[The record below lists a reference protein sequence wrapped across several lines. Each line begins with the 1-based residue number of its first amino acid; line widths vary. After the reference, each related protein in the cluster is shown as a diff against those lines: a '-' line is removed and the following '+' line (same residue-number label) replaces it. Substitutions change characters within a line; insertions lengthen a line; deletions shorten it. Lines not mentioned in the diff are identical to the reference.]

1 MPTSINLHDVQEI
14 EIKETSLFKDDN
26 GNTTTYCTDITI
38 KSKSYGETSIY
49 LFSSNKNKPITIR
62 RIVMEAILKEFIDFV
77 IEQQNDDGEHKQIML
92 DILDTF
98 LIQKRER

>member
-1 MPTSINLHDVQEI
+1 MGTSINLHDVKEI
-14 EIKETSLFKDDN
+14 EIKETSLFKDDD
-26 GNTTTYCTDITI
+26 GNTTTYCTDII
-38 KSKSYGETSIY
+38 AKSKTYGETSIY

-92 DILDTF
+92 DILDKF